1 MQSKRKLAN
10 EQTTEG
16 VYERYFLG
24 LWLLDE
30 QPEKQLEREINRS
43 KPCLSVL
50 KNSVNSTRNSY
61 KVMFFWNSRAF
72 TKSSFIS
79 KVDELYTKSLSQRQ
93 IPNSQGPLGGVIFL
107 AIFSDINAVDAKAMR
122 KASNE
127 LYFLPLILAKCMEG
141 KKWIVFD
148 KTFSFKPELPAHE
161 RSLNVK
167 SFTQHILWQSI
178 NATQTTRK
186 MALEKPTKLIL
197 CFHSVD
203 LYIIRQSP
211 ETN

>member
-24 LWLLDE
+24 LWLFDK
-30 QPEKQLEREINRS
+30 QPEKQLEREIDCS

-61 KVMFFWNSRAF
+61 KVLFFSNLRAF
-72 TKSSFIS
+72 TKSSCIS
-79 KVDELYTKSLSQRQ
+79 KVNELYTKSLSQRQ
-93 IPNSQGPLGGVIFL
+93 IPNSQGPFGGVIFL

-141 KKWIVFD
+141 KKNG
-148 KTFSFKPELPAHE
+148 L
-161 RSLNVK
+161 
-167 SFTQHILWQSI
+167 FTIKH
-178 NATQTTRK
+178 
-186 MALEKPTKLIL
+186 
-197 CFHSVD
+197 FHSNRSFLHMKEVWMLKALRSTYFD
-203 LYIIRQSP
+203 NWSRLHKLRVKQHSKNP
-211 ETN
+211 QN